1 MEFYHNYK
9 TKIGTILI
17 EEKENKIAKIKI
29 LKKEEKIEG
38 QRKETTLI
46 KEAYLQIQ
54 EYLEGKRKKFNLP
67 LLMQGTEFQIK
78 VWKALTT
85 IPYGE
90 TRSYQEIAKQVG
102 NEKAARAVGMANH
115 NNPIILVV
123 PCHRVIGKNKKLVG
137 FGAGL
142 EVKEMLLN
150 IEKQNK

>member
-1 MEFYHNYK
+1 MEFYNEYK

-17 EEKENKIAKIKI
+17 KERENKIAKIKI

-46 KEAYLQIQ
+46 KKAYLQIQ
-54 EYLEGKRKKFNLP
+54 EYLEGKRKKFDLP
-67 LLMQGTEFQIK
+67 LLMQGTKFQIK

-142 EVKEMLLN
+142 EVKEILLN

>member
-1 MEFYHNYK
+1 MK
-9 TKIGTILI
+9 GTTF
-17 EEKENKIAKIKI
+17 
-29 LKKEEKIEG
+29 
-38 QRKETTLI
+38 QR
-46 KEAYLQIQ
+46 
-54 EYLEGKRKKFNLP
+54 
-67 LLMQGTEFQIK
+67 K

-102 NEKAARAVGMANH
+102 NQKAARAVGMANH
-115 NNPIILVV
+115 NNPIIIVV

-150 IEKQNK
+150 IEKIKI

>member
-1 MEFYHNYK
+1 MKFYNYYK
-9 TKIGTILI
+9 TKIGIIFI
-17 EEKENKIAKIKI
+17 EENENKISQIRI
-29 LKKEEKIEG
+29 LKKEDKIEG
-38 QRKETTLI
+38 KCNETKLI
-46 KEAYLQIQ
+46 KNAYLQIE
-54 EYLEGKRKKFNLP
+54 EYLEGKRKKFDLP
-67 LLMQGTEFQIK
+67 LLMKGTTFQRK

-102 NEKAARAVGMANH
+102 NQKAARAVGMANH
-115 NNPIILVV
+115 NNPIIIVV

-150 IEKQNK
+150 IEKIKI

>member
-1 MEFYHNYK
+1 MEFYNEYK

-17 EEKENKIAKIKI
+17 EERENKIAKIKI

-46 KEAYLQIQ
+46 KKAYLQIQ
-54 EYLEGKRKKFNLP
+54 EYLEGKRKKFDLP
-67 LLMQGTEFQIK
+67 LLMQGTKFQIK

-142 EVKEMLLN
+142 EVKEILLN

>member
-1 MEFYHNYK
+1 MEFYNEYK

-17 EEKENKIAKIKI
+17 EERENKIAKIKI

-46 KEAYLQIQ
+46 KKAYLQIQ
-54 EYLEGKRKKFNLP
+54 EYLEGKRKKFDLP
-67 LLMQGTEFQIK
+67 LLMQGTKFQIK

-90 TRSYQEIAKQVG
+90 IRSYQEIAKQVG

-142 EVKEMLLN
+142 EVKEILLN